1 MNKTIE
7 RRLEHFMFP
16 VEERAVYV
24 QDDPHLNLNIADNY
38 KAIVRQDNGKLISIM
53 SNTYK
58 LVPNREVILPLLQ
71 ELHKLDN
78 KWVIDSSHSFAD
90 DNRMRLQVTFPDL
103 KLNDGRSDISLS
115 LFLHNSYDGSEGVRL
130 FWGAIKEICTNG
142 MVFGTLL
149 SKYYRRHTAGLDIS
163 NLKEKLEST
172 YDKIPVLKHR
182 IDILQDTK
190 VTPKFRR
197 DVEEQMGK
205 KMVKYI
211 GDQEKQNKRASNLWV
226 LFNLVTYYISH
237 MIEKRLRAD
246 YQLQAS
252 RLFGL

>member
-7 RRLEHFMFP
+7 KKLDGYLFP
-16 VEERAVYV
+16 VVEKAVYV
-24 QDDPHLNLNIADNY
+24 DDDSTYKRSKHY
-38 KAIVRQDNGKLISIM
+38 KAIVREDNGKLISIM
-53 SNTYK
+53 KDTYQ
-58 LVPNREVILPLLQ
+58 LVPNREVIMPLLEQ
-71 ELHKLDN
+71 LHNLDTN
-78 KWVIDSSHSFAD
+78 WNIDPSHSFVEN
-90 DNRMRLQVTFPDL
+90 NRCRLQVTFPDL
-103 KLNDGRSDISLS
+103 KLNDGRSDIALS

-130 FWGAIKEICTNG
+130 FWGAIREVCTNG

-149 SKYYRRHTAGLDIS
+149 SKYYRRHTAGLDIG
-163 NLKEKLEST
+163 NLKERIEKT

-182 IDILQDTK
+182 IDILQNTK

-197 DVEEQMGK
+197 DVEDQMGK

-211 GDQEKQNKRASNLWV
+211 GEQEKQNKKASSLWV

-237 MIEKRLRAD
+237 MIERRLRAD

>member
-7 RRLEHFMFP
+7 KRLENFMFP
-16 VEERAVYV
+16 VEERAVYI
-24 QDDPHLNLNIADNY
+24 DDDKTYRPTKNY
-38 KAIVRQDNGKLISIM
+38 KAIVREDNGKLISIQK
-53 SNTYK
+53 NTYQ
-58 LVPNREVILPLLQ
+58 LVPNREVIMPLLEQ
-71 ELHKLDN
+71 LHNLDTN
-78 KWVIDSSHSFAD
+78 WNVDPSHSFVEN
-90 DNRMRLQVTFPDL
+90 NRCRLQVTFPDL
-103 KLNDGRSDISLS
+103 KLNDGRSDIALS

-130 FWGAIKEICTNG
+130 FWGAIREICTNG

-149 SKYYRRHTAGLDIS
+149 SKFYGRHTAGLDIS

-182 IDILQDTK
+182 IDILQNTK

-197 DVEEQMGK
+197 DVEGQMGK
-205 KMVKYI
+205 KVVKYI
-211 GDQEKQNKRASNLWV
+211 GDQEKQNKRATNLWV

-237 MIEKRLRAD
+237 MIEKRLRSD

-252 RLFGL
+252 RLFQL